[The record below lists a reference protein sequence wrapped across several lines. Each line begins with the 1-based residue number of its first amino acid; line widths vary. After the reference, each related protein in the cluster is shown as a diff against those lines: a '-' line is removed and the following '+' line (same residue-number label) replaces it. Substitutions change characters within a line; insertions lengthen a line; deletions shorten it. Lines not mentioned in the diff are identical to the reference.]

1 MSTDHDG
8 FVQIT
13 GVSKRFGATQALN
26 DVSLSIGRGDIHG
39 LLGENGA
46 GKSTLMKVLAGVI
59 IPDAGSVSIGGT
71 PIATG
76 NPIAARHA
84 GLAMAYQELSAPP
97 NITVAE
103 KLLLPRIPTRFGF
116 VSRRALYAQ
125 AGSVLADWG
134 VDTIDPAGEIQTLSL
149 ADRQHVELIAAMS
162 RAPRV
167 LILDEPTASLPDVS
181 WLFGN
186 LKELAAQG
194 TSIIYISHKLPEIS
208 ELCTHGTVLRNGRV
222 IDNFDPKVASE
233 PDLVELMIGRSI
245 DHVFP
250 PKAQIA
256 PQPRVTIDKLSTTTR
271 SAEVSL
277 QIGAGEVVGVAALEG
292 QGQRD
297 LFYSLAG
304 DLHPTSGT
312 VTVHD
317 TKGRARTVGPNFS
330 LVPEDRKT
338 EGLFL
343 SMSTK
348 FNLTISELNSFSQIG
363 YVSHKK
369 ENRIAQDAA
378 AQVNLPK
385 ILLDRGVAQLS
396 GGNQQ
401 KAVFGRAILSN
412 PKCLLLFDP
421 TRGVDAATKVEIYLM
436 IRQYVEDG
444 GAVLIYSTEIP
455 ELVGVCDR
463 VYTMYGG
470 AITGEFTAETLTENA
485 LMSGA
490 LGVERSPAR

>member
-1 MSTDHDG
+1 MFADG
-8 FVQIT
+8 HSFVEIND
-13 GVSKRFGATQALN
+13 VSKRFGATQALD
-26 DVSLSIGRGDIHG
+26 DVTLSIGRGDIHG

-46 GKSTLMKVLAGVI
+46 GKSTLMKVLSGVV
-59 IPDAGSVSIGGT
+59 IPDSGSLSIDST
-71 PIATG
+71 RIAVG
-76 NPIAARHA
+76 DPAAARHA

-103 KLLLPRIPTRFGF
+103 KLLLPNIPTRFGF
-116 VSRRALYAQ
+116 VSRRELYAL
-125 AGSVLADWG
+125 AGGVLADWG
-134 VDTIDPAGEIQTLSL
+134 IDSIDPAGEIHTLSL
-149 ADRQHVELIAAMS
+149 ADRQHVELVAAMS
-162 RAPRV
+162 RAPKV

-181 WLFGN
+181 WLFTH
-186 LKELAAQG
+186 LKRLAAQG
-194 TSIIYISHKLPEIS
+194 TSVIYISHKLPEIS

-222 IDNFDPKVASE
+222 VDHFDPKTASE
-233 PDLVELMIGRSI
+233 TSLVELMIGRSI
-245 DHVFP
+245 EHVFP
-250 PKAQIA
+250 PKSQLA
-256 PQPRVTIDKLSTTTR
+256 PRPRVTIDKMSTSAR
-271 SAEVSL
+271 AAEVSM
-277 QIGAGEVVGVAALEG
+277 QIGAGEVVGIAALEG
-292 QGQRD
+292 QGQRE

-304 DLHPTSGT
+304 DLKPRSGT

-317 TKGRARTVGPNFS
+317 SATEALGPDFA

-348 FNLTISELNSFSQIG
+348 FNLTISELNSFSRVG
-363 YVSHKK
+363 YVSRKK
-369 ENRIAQDAA
+369 ENRIAEHAA
-378 AQVNLPK
+378 AHVNLSK
-385 ILLDRGVAQLS
+385 ALLERGVAQLS

-401 KAVFGRAILSN
+401 KALFGRAILSN

-463 VYTMYGG
+463 AYTMYGG
-470 AITGEFTAETLTENA
+470 AITGEFTGETLTENA

-490 LGVERSPAR
+490 LGAERSAVR